1 MTKILITGGID
12 ENKNYLDS
20 TEVLDLVRG
29 PSANCNISNLTK
41 PLAKA
46 TGGFL
51 PNFGPIICGGSST
64 EITVAENECYLLSK
78 NCMLLLYKY
87 FYDFFISKSILIQKR
102 IFFFFLKLLPQ
113 HYPKNYG
120 KVDSDLKVWS

>member
-64 EITVAENECYLLSK
+64 EITVAENECYLLSN
-78 NCMLLLYKY
+78 NCTYIFLWIHSELKPYVYNLLEIMK
-87 FYDFFISKSILIQKR
+87 IIQKNTY
-102 IFFFFLKLLPQ
+102 I
-113 HYPKNYG
+113 G
-120 KVDSDLKVWS
+120 

>member
-12 ENKNYLDS
+12 DNKNYLDS
-20 TEVLDLVRG
+20 TEVLDFVRG

-87 FYDFFISKSILIQKR
+87 FYVFYFKKYTNSKKN
-102 IFFFFLKLLPQ
+102 IFFP
-113 HYPKNYG
+113 
-120 KVDSDLKVWS
+120 